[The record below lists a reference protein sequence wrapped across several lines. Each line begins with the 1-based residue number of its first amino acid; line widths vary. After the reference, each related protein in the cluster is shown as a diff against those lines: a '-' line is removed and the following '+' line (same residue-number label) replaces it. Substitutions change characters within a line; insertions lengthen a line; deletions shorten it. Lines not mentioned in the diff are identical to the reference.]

1 MGTTAMQETDGA
13 GALAGG
19 AIGAWEND
27 PGAPDAPYRPIARP
41 RPALGAAPLAL
52 AIAQPAPGGRD
63 APGTATF
70 RYWAAAEALRRASD
84 HWASIIGPGA
94 RWHPAVGET
103 LAVELDGGVDL
114 NAYYD
119 RAGLHFFHDTVAGH
133 ACFSGES
140 SDVVCHEHG
149 HAVLDGVRGELFDA
163 PFIEAA
169 AFHEA
174 FGDVSAM
181 LAALRLASVRE
192 ALLDATGGRIHRSS
206 AVSRLAEQL
215 GWAIRQTAPD
225 AVERDALRNAANS
238 WFYRDPATLPPAAP
252 ASQLSS
258 EPHSFSRVFSGA
270 FLHALSGMLLARTS
284 GGVEP
289 RAGVAGRA
297 SGAGASGGRLDADA
311 IAEVAGDAARLLH
324 DAVLAAPVVPAYM
337 SQIAAHVLAAD
348 TQLFGGRH
356 RDALTGAFVKHGI
369 LSVPSATGLTAGG
382 GEQLRAAAAAF
393 GEPRADAAASGS
405 ASAGG
410 AFGEPRADAAA
421 AGDGRPD
428 EPAAGGPAPAAGAA
442 GATQLRRVALP
453 GAAFGLAA
461 DVIVEAPVQAPR
473 FAVAG
478 ATPDLGSVA
487 HPPLA
492 RAAASFVEDLLRR
505 GRIDLSA
512 AGDRRA
518 ALDGPV
524 ATKSHE
530 LRPAEDGF
538 ELRRRLFDCGFG
550 AA

>member
-1 MGTTAMQETDGA
+1 MGTTAMRETAEGAAHAA
-13 GALAGG
+13 GARAAG
-19 AIGAWEND
+19 AIRAWEND
-27 PGAPDAPYRPIARP
+27 PGAPDAPYAPISRP
-41 RPALGAAPLAL
+41 RPALAAAPLAL

-63 APGTATF
+63 APGTAVF

-84 HWASIIGPGA
+84 HWASVIGPGA
-94 RWHPAVGET
+94 RWHPAVGAA
-103 LAVELDGGVDL
+103 LPVELDGGVEL

-119 RAGLHFFHDTVAGH
+119 RAALHFFHDTVAGH
-133 ACFSGES
+133 ACFTGES
-140 SDVVCHEHG
+140 PDVVCHEHG
-149 HAVLDGVRGELFDA
+149 HAVLDGVRAELFDA
-163 PFIEAA
+163 PFAEAA

-181 LAALRLASVRE
+181 LAALRLASVRD

-215 GWAIRQTAPD
+215 GWAIRQSTPD

-238 WFYRDPATLPPAAP
+238 WFYRDPAQLPPSAP

-258 EPHSFSRVFSGA
+258 EPHSFSRVLSGA
-270 FLHALSGMLLARTS
+270 FLHALSGMLLAR
-284 GGVEP
+284 GD
-289 RAGVAGRA
+289 
-297 SGAGASGGRLDADA
+297 GAVDGDA
-311 IAEVAGDAARLLH
+311 IAEVAADAAALLH
-324 DAVLAAPVVPAYM
+324 AAVGAAPVVPAYF
-337 SQIAAHVLAAD
+337 SQVAAHMLAAD
-348 TQLFGGRH
+348 AHAFGGRH
-356 RDALTGAFVKHGI
+356 RAALTGAFVKHGI

-393 GEPRADAAASGS
+393 GEV
-405 ASAGG
+405 
-410 AFGEPRADAAA
+410 RADAAA

-442 GATQLRRVALP
+442 GAAALRRVTLP
-453 GAAFGLAA
+453 GAAFGLTA
-461 DVIVEAPVQAPR
+461 DVIVEAPAHAPR

-487 HPPLA
+487 HPPVE

-505 GRIDLSA
+505 GRVDLSA
-512 AGDRRA
+512 AGERRA
-518 ALDGPV
+518 ALDGPL

-530 LRPAEDGF
+530 LRPDGDALV
-538 ELRRRLFDCGFG
+538 LRRRLFDCGFG